1 MGRVK
6 RLKPKGKLVV
16 RNKTPNAKGEVS
28 ISIIFSVNGD
38 IVPRST
44 GVKVKP
50 EQWDSKAQTVVKH
63 KDARRL
69 NNMLDSIKLG
79 YESVIDKYDGPLTAK
94 ILSKLLDGDIDS
106 NHGNPKRI
114 DFIDYALQYAQLRYD
129 TQKIGYSTWYNQK
142 LYLKK
147 LRHYIIEQLGYDGFF
162 PMSEISADLIETYKA
177 YRLKS
182 IGSETMNKELTPI
195 LKAIEYAVQNGLLE
209 SRMISIVKNSY
220 VETKARSYSDVV
232 DESENTVHYITHE
245 QMMKFL
251 NYYSCA
257 KYPRTREIMDMFL
270 FAFHACGLRVSDI
283 ATLEWRHIDF
293 ESHTMRKTLVK
304 GKNFHEIQLNLHAME
319 ILERWQKK
327 GLNSRFVFDLLPE
340 DFIFTDKENQTKCE
354 HELKMKISSK
364 NRTIQQSLNKI
375 GIEIGIEGF
384 NLSMHV
390 ARHTFAIYALN
401 PPVNLSL
408 HLVSRLL
415 GHSSISVTE
424 RNYAIFL
431 PNTINEEIKK
441 SLSFSEY
448 YPR

>member
-1 MGRVK
+1 MGKAK

-16 RNKTPNAKGEVS
+16 RNKTPNSKGEVT

-38 IVPRST
+38 VVPRST
-44 GVKVKP
+44 GVQVKP

-114 DFIDYALQYAQLRYD
+114 DFIDYALQYAQLRYN

-142 LYLKK
+142 LYLEK
-147 LRHYIIEQLGYDGFF
+147 LRRYIIEQLGYDGFF
-162 PMSEISADLIETYKA
+162 PMSEISADFIETYKA

-182 IGSETMNKELTPI
+182 IGPETMNKELTPT

-209 SRMISIVKNSY
+209 SRMLSIAKNSY
-220 VETKARSYSDVV
+220 VDVKIRSYSDVV

-251 NYYSCA
+251 DYYSKA

-304 GKNFHEIQLNLHAME
+304 GKNFHEVHLNPHAME
-319 ILERWQKK
+319 ILECWRRK

-340 DFIFTDKENQTKCE
+340 EFKFTDKENQTKCE

-375 GIEIGIEGF
+375 GREIGIEGF

-401 PPVNLSL
+401 PPINLSL

-424 RNYAIFL
+424 RNYARFL
-431 PNTINEEIKK
+431 PDTINNEIKNK
-441 SLSFSEY
+441 LAFSNY
-448 YPR
+448 YPK

>member
-1 MGRVK
+1 MGKAK

-16 RNKTPNAKGEVS
+16 RNKTPNSKGEIT

-38 IVPRST
+38 VVPRST
-44 GVKVKP
+44 GVQVKP
-50 EQWDSKAQTVVKH
+50 EQWDSKSQTIVKH

-69 NNMLDSIKLG
+69 NNLLDSIKLS
-79 YESVIDKYDGPLTAK
+79 YESAIDKYDGPLTAK

-114 DFIDYALQYAQLRYD
+114 DLVDYALQYAQLRYD

-142 LYLKK
+142 LYLEK
-147 LRHYIIEQLGYDGFF
+147 LRRYIIEQLRYDGFF
-162 PMSEISADLIETYKA
+162 PMSEISADFIETYKA

-182 IGSETMNKELTPI
+182 IGPETMNKELTPTLI
-195 LKAIEYAVQNGLLE
+195 AIEYAVQNGLLE
-209 SRMISIVKNSY
+209 SRMLSIAKNSY
-220 VETKARSYSDVV
+220 VDIKVRSYSDVV
-232 DESENTVHYITHE
+232 DDSVRAVHYITHE

-251 NYYSCA
+251 DYYSKA

-293 ESHTMRKTLVK
+293 ENCTMRKTLVK
-304 GKNFHEIQLNLHAME
+304 GKNFHEIHLNPHVME
-319 ILERWQKK
+319 ILECWREK

-340 DFIFTDKENQTKCE
+340 AFKFTDKENQTQCE

-364 NRTIQQSLNKI
+364 NRTIQQSLNEI
-375 GIEIGIEGF
+375 GRKIGIEGF

-401 PPVNLSL
+401 PPINLSL

-424 RNYAIFL
+424 RNYAQFL
-431 PNTINEEIKK
+431 PETINNEIKNR
-441 SLSFSEY
+441 LVFPDY